1 MKQYAISTPKGTK
14 DILFEECRTKRAVER
29 KLAELFSARGYDEII
44 TPALEYYDVF
54 LESGTTTQENV
65 YKLVDNTGRL
75 LVLRPD
81 MTTPIA
87 RVAAT
92 RLAGASFPQRLY
104 YIQDVF
110 RTGERTS
117 NGNEFTQA
125 GVELLGAVGVRAD
138 SEVIALA
145 IEALSRVSG
154 KFSVEIGHA
163 EFFKAL
169 VRSLGTDEAFNE
181 ELRTLV
187 EGKNFA
193 ALNDLLAPYSDLPA
207 YEALRRL
214 PQLFGGEEVLDEAL
228 ELARGSVGVEEI
240 EYLRTIFKELR
251 DAGFGDNI
259 MIDLGLVQHIHYYT
273 GIVFRGYA
281 DGIGASVLDGGRYD
295 ALTGLFGKAM
305 PATGFAIGVD
315 ELCRTAEREIPVT
328 KDYLIHTDRGCLRKA
343 MDYMDRHHPGQCVLS
358 PFETVEETMA
368 LAREQGIRYV
378 VTIGASGA
386 NVTEVQI

>member
-14 DILFEECRTKRAVER
+14 DVLYNECRTRRAVER
-29 KLAELFSARGYDEII
+29 RISDLFSARGYEEII
-44 TPALEYYDVF
+44 TPVLEYYDVF
-54 LESGTTTQENV
+54 LGSGTTSQEEV

-75 LVLRPD
+75 LVLRSD

-92 RLAGASFPQRLY
+92 KLAGAGVPQRFY
-104 YIQDVF
+104 YVQNVF
-110 RTGERTS
+110 RTGAGAAAGSEL
-117 NGNEFTQA
+117 TQA
-125 GVELLGAVGVRAD
+125 GVELLGAGGVRAD
-138 SEVIALA
+138 TEVIALA
-145 IEALSRVSG
+145 IESLSRVSG
-154 KFSVEIGHA
+154 NYSVEIGHA
-163 EFFKAL
+163 AFFKAL
-169 VRSLGTDEAFNE
+169 VKSLGTDEAFNE

-193 ALNDLLAPYSDLPA
+193 ALNDLLAPYADMPA

-228 ELARGSVGVEEI
+228 SLARGSVGVEEI
-240 EYLRTIFKELR
+240 EYLRTIFKELKA
-251 DAGFGDNI
+251 AGFGDNV

-295 ALTGLFGKAM
+295 ALTGMYGRQM

-315 ELCRTAEREIPVT
+315 ALCRCAERELAEKKI
-328 KDYLIHTDRGCLRKA
+328 YLIHTERGYLRKA
-343 MDYMDRHHPGQCVLS
+343 MDYMDRHRPGQCELS
-358 PFETVEETMA
+358 TCETVEESKA
-368 LAREQGIRYV
+368 LAAARGIEYV
-378 VTIGASGA
+378 VVIGPSGA
-386 NVTEVQI
+386 TTVEVSK

>member
-14 DILFEECRTKRAVER
+14 DVLYDECRTRRAVER
-29 KLAELFSARGYDEII
+29 RLFELFASRGYDEII
-44 TPALEYYDVF
+44 TPTLEYYDVF
-54 LESGTTTQENV
+54 LESGTTTQEEV
-65 YKLVDNTGRL
+65 YKLVDNTGRI

-92 RLAGASFPQRLY
+92 KLAGTEGPQRLC
-104 YIQDVF
+104 YIQNVF
-110 RTGERTS
+110 RTGG
-117 NGNEFTQA
+117 NVAKGNELTQA
-125 GVELLGAVGVRAD
+125 GVELLGAIGVRSD
-138 SEVIALA
+138 TEVIALA
-145 IEALSRVSG
+145 IESLSRVSG
-154 KFSVEIGHA
+154 KYSVEIGHA

-169 VRSLGTDEAFNE
+169 VKSLGTSESFNE

-228 ELARGSVGVEEI
+228 EFARGCVGVEEI
-240 EYLRTIFKELR
+240 EYLRSIFRELTA
-251 DAGFGDNI
+251 AGFGDNI

-273 GIVFRGYA
+273 GVVFRGYA
-281 DGIGASVLDGGRYD
+281 DGVGASVLDGGRYD
-295 ALTGLFGKAM
+295 TLTGMFGKAM

-315 ELCRTAEREIPVT
+315 ELCRCAEREIAA
-328 KDYLIHTDRGCLRKA
+328 KKNYLIHTEHGYLRKA
-343 MDYMDRHHPGQCVLS
+343 MDYMDRHRPGQCELS
-358 PFETVEETMA
+358 PCETIEETKA
-368 LAREQGIRYV
+368 LAKVRGIEYV
-378 VTIGASGA
+378 VIISASGA
-386 NVTEVQI
+386 TTLEV